1 LNIKKLKILFIS
13 PWFPY
18 PPINGSKIRIY
29 NLIKILSNWHDV
41 RLISFVRE
49 GEHVD
54 TEGLDGIC
62 RIESTIPW
70 REFDP
75 HSWKSITGF
84 FSPTPR
90 SVIDTYSQQM
100 AKQLKLALVQEFPH
114 IIIAS
119 QLYAAIYAGRRL
131 DIPSIFDEV
140 ELGMVSQKWSISNSP
155 VIKFRKRLNWVKAKA
170 YTRRLIK
177 QYDACTVVSDREKEI
192 LTQVVDGNL
201 PVYVVPNGV
210 DLNYH
215 RPSIT
220 IPQPNTLIY
229 NGALTFKANFD
240 AISYFLQDIF
250 PIIRVQ
256 APEVKLT
263 ITGAIQGV
271 DLSNLPIDDHIIF
284 SGFLQDIRPAVAVA
298 WACVVP
304 LRLGGGTRLK
314 ILEAMALGTPV
325 IATMKA
331 AEGICITP
339 GKNIIIADSPE
350 EFSAQTVRLLNDK
363 QLRDEL
369 SKNGRELVENN
380 YGWDEIG
387 TTFNRIIDDVMDKT
401 EPKYV

>member
-1 LNIKKLKILFIS
+1 
-13 PWFPY
+13 
-18 PPINGSKIRIY
+18 
-29 NLIKILSNWHDV
+29 
-41 RLISFVRE
+41 VRE

-54 TEGLDGIC
+54 TEGLNGIC
-62 RIESTIPW
+62 RVESTIPW
-70 REFDP
+70 REFVP

-84 FSPTPR
+84 LSPTPR
-90 SVIDTYSQQM
+90 SVIDTYSRQM
-100 AKQLKLALVQEFPH
+100 AKQLQLALVQEFPD

-119 QLYAAIYAGRRL
+119 QLYAAIYVCRKL

-140 ELGMVSQKWSISNSP
+140 ELGMVSQKWSTSNSP

-192 LTQVVDGNL
+192 LTQVVDGNI

-229 NGALTFKANFD
+229 HGALTFNANFD
-240 AISYFLQDIF
+240 AIRYFLKDIL

-263 ITGAIQGV
+263 ITGTIQGV
-271 DLSNLPIDDHIIF
+271 DFSDLPLDDHIIF
-284 SGFLQDIRPAVAVA
+284 SGFLQDIRPAVAGS

-325 IATMKA
+325 IATLKA

-339 GKNIIIADSPE
+339 GKNILLADSPE

-380 YGWDEIG
+380 YGWDAIG
-387 TTFNRIIDDVMDKT
+387 ISFNRLIDDVMDKI
-401 EPKYV
+401 EPKFV